1 VKDRQTD
8 RRKRKKFKEKDK
20 KPNHE
25 KITHIQTKYNKK
37 NTAYGELYV
46 GPPGGTLQ
54 STCFNP
60 PHMVRSYGHGKQ
72 IQPYATTQTIHW
84 FREFAKK
91 TTRPTMIIHTET

>member
-1 VKDRQTD
+1 MNAK
-8 RRKRKKFKEKDK
+8 
-20 KPNHE
+20 
-25 KITHIQTKYNKK
+25 
-37 NTAYGELYV
+37 GELYV

-91 TTRPTMIIHTET
+91 TTRPTMIIHAET